1 MITDNIVQ
9 VEYAAVAQYAI
20 GARVPRTGLYV
31 CVPCGYVEQFQ
42 EGELFPTCEACL
54 AGTENGPEGYQEEEA
69 EFWEF
74 VS

>member
-1 MITDNIVQ
+1 MIPSNIVQ
-9 VEYAAVAQYAI
+9 VEYVATAQYGI

-31 CVPCGYVEQFQ
+31 CVPCGYVEQFR

-54 AGTENGPEGYQEEEA
+54 AGTENGPERYVDEEV